1 MTGFFSRWAFAFI
14 LVAVTYNPT
23 RYNYVSWV
31 WDNWETSTS
40 VAVLLGLLMTIAYII
55 YLRATLR
62 SIGIF
67 GMLLVGAVIAAT
79 VWVLY
84 DMGWLSLEDR
94 DLRLW
99 IGILGMSFILGIGL
113 SWSRVRRALS
123 GQFDVDD
130 VQDDETG

>member
-1 MTGFFSRWAFAFI
+1 MTGFLSRWLFAFI
-14 LVAVTYNPT
+14 LVAITYNPT
-23 RYNYVSWV
+23 QWNYISWV
-31 WDNWETSTS
+31 WKNWETSTS
-40 VAVLLGLLMTIAYII
+40 VAVLLGLLMSIAYII

-62 SIGIF
+62 SIGVF
-67 GMLLVGAVIAAT
+67 GMLLVGAVIAAS

-84 DMGWLSLEDR
+84 DIGFLSLEDP

-99 IGILGMSFILGIGL
+99 IGILGLSFILGIGL

-130 VQDDETG
+130 VQDGEDD